1 MNCYCSH
8 ITIPRGV
15 LEKTNEKS
23 LDILYNLC
31 IKNNLF
37 VRAYKLYPKYR
48 REEDM
53 TDNGKPKYF
62 SLMEQLR
69 SDIMS
74 GAIRPGEKLPSENE
88 LSQKY
93 SLSRHTVRKALGIL
107 EQDGYVE
114 AFHGRGTYCSENMRH
129 IKNSKN
135 IAVVTT
141 YISDYI
147 FPRLIQGMDN
157 VLSESGYSIILKNTA
172 NSRQKEARCLE
183 ELLKKDIDGLIIEP
197 SKSEMICKHR
207 NLYQNLDKFEIPY
220 VFIQGIYSEMRDKP
234 HILMDDA
241 QGGYLVTKYLLELG
255 HKKIKGFFK
264 ADDMQGLERHKGY
277 VKALQESGIAYDP
290 DDVVWFHTEDRKVK
304 PALMAKEMVQSG
316 QLPDGIVCYNDQ
328 IAVQVMEE
336 LEKMGDICLKHNVVI
351 MDDEIHCDFTYPGF
365 KFTSFMTLDEKYHN
379 SLVLYTSP
387 SKTFNVAGLQ
397 PANIIIKNPE
407 LRAAYRKANAAAG
420 YSQGSIMGQVAVK
433 SVYTK
438 GDEWV
443 NELVEY
449 ITGNMNYMRDFVKE
463 NFPKAHFVDPEG
475 TYLTWVDFSGYG
487 FTDEELEHIMVEEA
501 HLWLD
506 SGKVFGPATAQ
517 FERFNLACPRA
528 TV

>member
-1 MNCYCSH
+1 MATYNFDKIINRKGTNCLKYDYAVERGKPADVLPLWVADMDFTVSEE
-8 ITIPRGV
+8 IT
-15 LEKTNEKS
+15 KS
-23 LDILYNLC
+23 LHAAVDHGIYGYTQPKDAYYNA
-31 IKNNLF
+31 ITNWMEKNHNW
-37 VRAYKLYPKYR
+37 KTK
-48 REEDM
+48 REW
-53 TDNGKPKYF
+53 
-62 SLMEQLR
+62 
-69 SDIMS
+69 IMKT
-74 GAIRPGEKLPSENE
+74 PG
-88 LSQKY
+88 
-93 SLSRHTVRKALGIL
+93 VVFALGAA
-107 EQDGYVE
+107 VK
-114 AFHGRGTYCSENMRH
+114 AFTKPGD
-129 IKNSKN
+129 
-135 IAVVTT
+135 AV
-141 YISDYI
+141 
-147 FPRLIQGMDN
+147 LIQNPVYYPFTNIIRDN
-157 VLSESGYSIILKNTA
+157 DRRVIDNTLVYEKRVTERKSQYSIDYEDFERKIVQENIKLFILCN
-172 NSRQKEARCLE
+172 
-183 ELLKKDIDGLIIEP
+183 
-197 SKSEMICKHR
+197 
-207 NLYQNLDKFEIPY
+207 
-220 VFIQGIYSEMRDKP
+220 P
-234 HILMDDA
+234 HNPV
-241 QGGYLVTKYLLELG
+241 GRVWTK
-255 HKKIKGFFK
+255 
-264 ADDMQGLERHKGY
+264 
-277 VKALQESGIAYDP
+277 
-290 DDVVWFHTEDRKVK
+290 
-304 PALMAKEMVQSG
+304 
-316 QLPDGIVCYNDQ
+316 
-328 IAVQVMEE
+328 EE

-379 SLVLYTSP
+379 RLVLYTSP

-463 NFPKAHFVDPEG
+463 YFPKAQFVDPEG

-528 TV
+528 TVVKAMEQLKAALDNHTKWA